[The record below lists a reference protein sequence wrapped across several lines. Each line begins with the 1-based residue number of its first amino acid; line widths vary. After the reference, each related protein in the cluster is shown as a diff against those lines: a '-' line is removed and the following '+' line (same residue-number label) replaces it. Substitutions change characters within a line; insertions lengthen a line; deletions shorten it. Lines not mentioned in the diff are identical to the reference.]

1 MRETATVMRA
11 PRGLRWGCDLFQ
23 TKSGCW
29 PDSSSGVAR
38 IATPLAFNRHAATMK
53 LHACWITFLPSGFYR
68 SSRSGAGDSQPWGEQ
83 EMGHGTR
90 FPGANA
96 KSWLSIM
103 SPQFAATHKLSV
115 ATRRI
120 ARNSVTCAKTNHR
133 QREELKQLL
142 RNAQRRLR
150 RGARASTRY
159 QQRMPVSQAAA
170 TGCSSLFHREDY
182 RVPPLVLYWDK
193 LSLYNTALGLRRP
206 LHRCESA
213 RFRTARATGTD

>member
-1 MRETATVMRA
+1 LDGVVIFFRPNQGAGQIRRAELRVSQLRSHSIERCDNEA
-11 PRGLRWGCDLFQ
+11 PRLLDHIVFR
-23 TKSGCW
+23 
-29 PDSSSGVAR
+29 
-38 IATPLAFNRHAATMK
+38 
-53 LHACWITFLPSGFYR
+53 SGFIDR
-68 SSRSGAGDSQPWGEQ
+68 AGPAPEIPQPWTER
-83 EMGHGTR
+83 EIEHGTR

-96 KSWLSIM
+96 KPWFSIM
-103 SPQFAATHKLSV
+103 SPQFAATHKLPV

-133 QREELKQLL
+133 QREEITKTL

-170 TGCSSLFHREDY
+170 TGCSSSFHREDY
-182 RVPPLVLYWDK
+182 RMLPLVLHWDK
-193 LSLYNTALGLRRP
+193 LSLYNAALGLRRP